1 MRDKH
6 IKELFEQEVDIPDS
20 VREKMNEA
28 YWRLGADMDKIQSSS
43 HQNNTRRVRMRYV
56 RAASFALLALMVTTT
71 VHAASGGGLSK
82 LTGLFRGDVK
92 QIQSSSVTPEVSSK
106 KSTFKNLD
114 ISVEQVLGT
123 EELSYVVLK
132 VKRTDGKTFD
142 KNMDYHFKSVGMKG
156 KNDIDW
162 QAGNEENGSGSPYVS
177 GSLYVIGGEKNPK
190 VESEVHRYID
200 SGIMIKNDGTD
211 EIYLAVVC
219 GYEQMID
226 GKTSYHKGEKCKL
239 KLSGLCGGVNGVE
252 SSCIQGTAEADF
264 VLDYGECPKI
274 VTKPGKNIRF
284 PKLNS
289 ESEYLSA
296 GRLDKVTVTPYF
308 IQYERTVSEKQENNE
323 TWDQVYLEMEDKTRI
338 GYPTFKSWFDQKG
351 SRGGYGIGTN
361 GKDKYTQL
369 FPELIDVEHVK
380 AVYFGKTR
388 IEL

>member
-28 YWRLGADMDKIQSSS
+28 YWRLGADMDKIQNSS
-43 HQNNTRRVRMRYV
+43 HQNNTSRVRMRYV
-56 RAASFALLALMVTTT
+56 RVASFALLALMVTTT

-162 QAGNEENGSGSPYVS
+162 QAGNEENGSGS
-177 GSLYVIGGEKNPK
+177 LYVIGGEKNPK
-190 VESEVHRYID
+190 VESEVHRYTD

-211 EIYLAVVC
+211 EIYLAVIC

-239 KLSGLCGGVNGVE
+239 KLSGLCGGANGVE

-274 VTKPGKNIRF
+274 VRKPGKNIRF

-308 IQYERTVSEKQENNE
+308 IQYERTVSEEQENNE

-361 GKDKYTQL
+361 GKYKYTQL

>member
-162 QAGNEENGSGSPYVS
+162 QAGNEENGSGS
-177 GSLYVIGGEKNPK
+177 LYVIGGEKNPK

-264 VLDYGECPKI
+264 VLDYGDCPKI

-361 GKDKYTQL
+361 GKYKYTQL

-380 AVYFGKTR
+380 AIYFGKTR